1 MTATMTDVQTLI
13 DACPTGGT
21 VTLPSEVHLDATS
34 GPFVVPRSMTIQGP
48 STITVTLPTSPAST
62 VVEVTAPNGSTVAF
76 RGFTVDG
83 PTGPPPAEDVTV
95 LRWWLPRSQDSTM
108 IVDDVTIT
116 GLIPNPVSRSGGGR
130 LIVTDCDLSA
140 WEEAIAFFANHGEP
154 PGELIVSDSVLR
166 TGTTTKPSSIGIYV
180 HPHMHTTV
188 TRCHFEGWSRYGVY
202 WNGSPVPDD
211 PLHVIAGCTFTD
223 CDLMQSASGARP
235 VVSDCVVSRSVP
247 DGPGATIRGSA
258 DLIRCQFS
266 GFTSLNFAG
275 YQPGAQARMIDCVFT
290 PSGYAIGFDGDA
302 NSRYTM
308 TGCRAIL
315 HPGGRLFTTAKTARC
330 VIDLGDLIVCQ
341 DAPTDSQR
349 RWWAQV
355 QGQVAVLWDDAVVS
369 TPVPRDA
376 WVHGE
381 HSVGAVFLG
390 EPTVMA

>member
-1 MTATMTDVQTLI
+1 MTATKAEVQALI
-13 DACPTGGT
+13 DATPTGGT
-21 VTLPSEVHLDATS
+21 GALPEVVHIDATA
-34 GPFVVPRSMTIQGP
+34 GPLVVPRSMTITGP
-48 STITVTLPTSPAST
+48 STITVTPPTAKATT
-62 VVEVTAPNGSTVAF
+62 VVEVTAPNGSVVAF
-76 RGFTVDG
+76 RGFTVVG
-83 PTGPPPAEDVTV
+83 PDTPAVDVTL

-108 IVDDVTIT
+108 IVDGVTVT
-116 GLIPNPVSRSGGGR
+116 GQFNEPISRSGGGR
-130 LIVTDCDLSA
+130 LIVTDCDLSG
-140 WEEAIAFFANHGEP
+140 WEKVLGFFSSHGEP
-154 PGELIVSDSVLR
+154 PGELIVSDCTLA
-166 TGTTTKPSSIGIYV
+166 TEATTKPSSVGIYV

-390 EPTVMA
+390 EPTVP

>member
-1 MTATMTDVQTLI
+1 MTDLQALI
-13 DACPTGGT
+13 DATPTGGT
-21 VTLPSEVHLDATS
+21 VALPEVVHIDATA
-34 GPFVVPRSMTIQGP
+34 GPLVVPRSMTITGP
-48 STITVTLPTSPAST
+48 STITVTPPTAKATT
-62 VVEVTAPNGSTVAF
+62 VVEVTAPNGSVVAF
-76 RGFTVDG
+76 RGFTVVG
-83 PTGPPPAEDVTV
+83 PDTPAVDVTL

-108 IVDDVTIT
+108 IVDGVTVT
-116 GLIPNPVSRSGGGR
+116 GQFNEPISRSGGGR
-130 LIVTDCDLSA
+130 LIVTDCDLSG
-140 WEEAIAFFANHGEP
+140 WEKVLGFFSNHGEE
-154 PGELIVSDSVLR
+154 PGELIVSDCTL
-166 TGTTTKPSSIGIYV
+166 TTDAATTKPSSVGLYV

-235 VVSDCVVSRSVP
+235 VVSDCTVSRSVP
-247 DGPGATIRGSA
+247 GGPGATIRGSA

-308 TGCRAIL
+308 TGCQAIL

-355 QGQVAVLWDDAVVS
+355 QGQVAVLWGDVTVS

>member
-1 MTATMTDVQTLI
+1 MTATLTDVQTLI
-13 DACPTGGT
+13 DDCPTGGT
-21 VTLPSEVHLDATS
+21 VTLPELVHLDATI
-34 GPFVVPRSMTIQGP
+34 GPLVVDRSMTIQGP
-48 STITVTLPTSPAST
+48 STVTVTPPATRVST

-76 RGFTVDG
+76 RGFDVVG
-83 PTGPPPAEDVTV
+83 PETPAIDVAL
-95 LRWWLPRSQDSTM
+95 LRWWLPRSQDATM
-108 IVDDVTIT
+108 IVD
-116 GLIPNPVSRSGGGR
+116 GLTVSGLFNEVVSRSGGGR
-130 LIVTDCDLSA
+130 CIVTDCDLSGY
-140 WEEAIAFFANHGEP
+140 EKTIAFFSNHGEP

-202 WNGSPVPDD
+202 WNGSPVAQSPTQTITDS
-211 PLHVIAGCTFTD
+211 TFVD
-223 CDLMQSASGARP
+223 CDLMQSPSGARP
-235 VVSDCVVSRSVP
+235 VVTRCTVSRSVP

-258 DLIRCQFS
+258 DLIDCEFS
-266 GFTSLNFAG
+266 GYTSLNFAG
-275 YQPGAQARMIDCVFT
+275 YQPRAQARMIGCTFT
-290 PSGYAIGFDGDA
+290 PSGYAIGFDGDDQ
-302 NSRYTM
+302 SRYTM
-308 TGCRAIL
+308 RGCRAVL
-315 HPGGRLFTTAKTARC
+315 HPGGRLFTTAQKARC
-330 VIDLGDLIVCQ
+330 VINLGDTIVCQ
-341 DAPTDSQR
+341 DAPTDPQR

>member
-1 MTATMTDVQTLI
+1 MTATLTDVQTLI
-13 DACPTGGT
+13 DDCPTGGT
-21 VTLPSEVHLDATS
+21 VTLPELVHLDATI
-34 GPFVVPRSMTIQGP
+34 GPLVVDRSVTIQGP
-48 STITVTLPTSPAST
+48 STITVTPPTTKATT
-62 VVEVTAPNGSTVAF
+62 VVEVSAPNGSAVAF
-76 RGFTVDG
+76 RGFTVVG
-83 PTGPPPAEDVTV
+83 PNTPAVDVTL
-95 LRWWLPRSQDSTM
+95 LRWWLPRSQDATM
-108 IVDDVTIT
+108 IVDDVTVS
-116 GLIPNPVSRSGGGR
+116 GLFNEPISRSGGGR
-130 LIVTDCDLSA
+130 LIVTDCDLSGY
-140 WEEAIAFFANHGEP
+140 EKILGFFANHGEP
-154 PGELIVSDSVLR
+154 PGELIVSNCTLS
-166 TGTTTKPSSIGIYV
+166 TGTPTKDSSVGLYV
-180 HPHMHTTV
+180 HPHMHTLV

-202 WNGSPVPDD
+202 WNGSPVADD
-211 PLHVIAGCTFTD
+211 PLHIIAGCTFTD
-223 CDLMQSASGARP
+223 CDLMQSASGAHP
-235 VVSDCVVSRSVP
+235 VVSDCTVSRSVP
-247 DGPGATIRGSA
+247 GGPGATIRGSA

-308 TGCRAIL
+308 TGCQAIL